1 MNALWGRVGAGRPYC
16 YLGIA
21 LRVRLYAIGGL
32 LTACFFTCH
41 NREIADVLAGDRGD
55 TVSTH
60 LHAGEDGDDGP
71 ASGSRL
77 LTEYRYAL
85 LEAFEDVFDLKLQ
98 VRG

>member
-1 MNALWGRVGAGRPYC
+1 MVLLPIW
-16 YLGIA
+16 
-21 LRVRLYAIGGL
+21 GL
-32 LTACFFTCH
+32 LSCWLHAFSYMPPFH
-41 NREIADVLAGDRGD
+41 NREIGDLLAGDREN
-55 TVSTH
+55 TASVH
-60 LHAGEDGDDGP
+60 LHAGEDGDGGS